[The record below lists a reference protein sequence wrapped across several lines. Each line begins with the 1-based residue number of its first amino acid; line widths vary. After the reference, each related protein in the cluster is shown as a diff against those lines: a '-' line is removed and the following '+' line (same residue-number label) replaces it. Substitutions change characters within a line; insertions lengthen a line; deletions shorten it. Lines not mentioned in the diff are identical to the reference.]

1 MGVGEGLDTR
11 VEETSVEDGVVEE
24 GIDDDDGGMRVED
37 EDGGTGVEEVGVG
50 VGVGVGLGVAEGEIV
65 TVVVAVV
72 VVVLVNPLV
81 TVVVA
86 VPDLK
91 MLEQKSNASDVRPS
105 NASSP
110 HWLTSGFPDCLFPR
124 TAASAVAANTAVRI
138 ETFMLVVYRPKVVV
152 RSFTKC

>member
-1 MGVGEGLDTR
+1 MNAYGEGLDTR

-37 EDGGTGVEEVGVG
+37 EDGGTGVEEVGLDVGVG
-50 VGVGVGLGVAEGEIV
+50 VGVGVGLGVAEGEMV
-65 TVVVAVV
+65 TVVVVV
-72 VVVLVNPLV
+72 VVAVLVNPLV

-91 MLEQKSNASDVRPS
+91 MLEQKSNASDVWPS

-110 HWLTSGFPDCLFPR
+110 HWLTVHAVSCELFLRNDSPYHRGFRL
-124 TAASAVAANTAVRI
+124 ASFHALPLQLSQQI
-138 ETFMLVVYRPKVVV
+138 LQ
-152 RSFTKC
+152 